1 MGQSNKQIVVKEIA
15 EHLPEIMRR
24 LFGGRLIT
32 SGAWELTVPQLR
44 ALTFTADNADCTMGA
59 LARSQGIG
67 LSAASGLVE
76 RLVQQGLVEREA
88 APNDRRRVCLRL
100 TNAGRRAREACRRER
115 KRRVEAA
122 LRSLSAKQ
130 RAEIAAALAL
140 LRKALEAT
148 EQFD

>member
-24 LFGGRLIT
+24 LFGGRLIA

-44 ALTFTADNADCTMGA
+44 ALTFTADNADCTMGE
-59 LARSQGIG
+59 LARSLGIG

-88 APNDRRRVCLRL
+88 APNDRRLVCLRL
-100 TNAGRRAREACRRER
+100 TKAGRRAHEACRRER
-115 KRRVEAA
+115 IRRVEAA
-122 LRSLSAKQ
+122 LLSLSAKEQ
-130 RAEIAAALAL
+130 AGIAAALAL

-148 EQFD
+148 AQFD